1 MLGQLVT
8 PVDDFEE
15 RIFRPA
21 LERLFTKLTEPGTG
35 PGVTL
40 AFREAGPADGPVA
53 LLVHGFP
60 QSSYMWRDVLPA
72 VAAAGWRGLAPDLA
86 GFGDSPLDPPGT
98 WERQVEA
105 LEALPC
111 RARRGALRAS

>member
-1 MLGQLVT
+1 MS
-8 PVDDFEE
+8 
-15 RIFRPA
+15 
-21 LERLFTKLTEPGTG
+21 
-35 PGVTL
+35 L

-60 QSSYMWRDVLPA
+60 QSSYMWRDMTPA
-72 VAAAGWRGLAPDLA
+72 IADAGWRAVAPDLA

-105 LEALPC
+105 LEALPG
-111 RARRGALRAS
+111 RAGRGALRARDA